1 MCLVQLHLV
10 GGPKVGGG
18 GLSSVVRDKRLGG
31 IFDHFSQR

>member
-1 MCLVQLHLV
+1 MCLVQLQLV

-18 GLSSVVRDKRLGG
+18 LSFVVRDKRLGG

>member
-18 GLSSVVRDKRLGG
+18 RLSSVIRDKRLGG
-31 IFDHFSQR
+31 IFYHFSQR